1 VMLAQTTQP
10 SSVWSPE
17 GVVLVLTCVAVVLIP
32 ALTGLLTLV
41 FNKLKELKQVAIEAK
56 RIAVEQSHV
65 IGMQHQKINE
75 LAEKNPADV
84 SPLPP
89 IPICPPVDETK
100 PE

>member
-10 SSVWSPE
+10 SGVWSPE

-41 FNKLKELKQVAIEAK
+41 FNKLKELKQV
-56 RIAVEQSHV
+56 AVEQSHV